1 MASTHKDKPAYPLIE
16 KFIFT
21 GLILLFLNSGYLVAF
36 TETSILYLINVFLH
50 VVLGAGCFALL
61 LHHGYKFLRRE
72 TPKGND
78 IARYFGYS
86 GYWLLMVG
94 MGLGFYLM
102 IVGAGKSHHTA
113 LVMHVTACLVAIIL
127 LIKAI
132 RNIGHQISIANP
144 INSAG
149 RVLMVAAVIAICVP
163 VLAHLYKIIV
173 PNDDIIA
180 DNTVP
185 ATLSMAENAMGGA
198 QGPFFPSA
206 AATVEESPIKASAL
220 SNSESCGANGCHPD
234 IYRQWQSSAHNF
246 SAFQSLWYKPAIAEL
261 EASQGKS
268 ASNWCA
274 GCHTPVLLLSGATA
288 KTPEEQAQ
296 LSAAHGSIGCVS
308 CHAIAR
314 MKGTTGQANY
324 VMETPGL
331 SELANSEN
339 AALRKIYAW
348 FVHLNP
354 RPHRE
359 TYFKPFLTEETGKF
373 CSSCHKASVDYP
385 LTQGHW
391 LQVLNDYDSWQSSS
405 FSRETVPEFYRPD
418 KKQDCS
424 MCHMPLVAS
433 RDAGADSG
441 RVRAHFFLGANTL
454 APVLRQEH
462 EHLEKTQ
469 EFLRDN
475 KISLDIFAVSLG
487 MPDSSHQAFVSSNAD
502 SVSIIE
508 RRVPLASTTVN
519 HEDIDQITLEAE
531 PFALETTFIAPLD
544 RQNVRVHP
552 GESVRVDVVVRSRAV
567 GHSFPAGASDM
578 AEAWLEFK
586 AINDLGQVIFWSGG
600 STMDLQ
606 HVDPAAHRYGAVMVD
621 SAGQRVYH
629 YESWKARGV
638 AALNLLPPNGVDV
651 VRYRFRIPPNPGN
664 KIRLIAKLNYRKF
677 TPAILPA
684 RSRRTDG
691 VILPVIEMAHAE
703 AHLGVEY
710 NLMQR
715 HFYMESYVPEDMPR
729 WNDYGI
735 GLWRQHDLLGA
746 ERALLRASQHAPLSH
761 NPWINLGM
769 VWLKSGRLEQAKTTL
784 LHALSLAHNSSRAH
798 FFLGLAYKSEGNYSA
813 ALDEMK
819 SALDG
824 HQNDRELRLE
834 IGRIYY
840 LMRDYTRAIRA
851 FKKALLVDP
860 EDPTAYFYL
869 RETYRADGDEENAK
883 KMAQL
888 YLKFRQDENMEQ
900 LLQQA
905 FTRQPWLEVNPRGY
919 HEHSTSE
926 PRFWNSQKTNASNG
940 HTDR

>member
-1 MASTHKDKPAYPLIE
+1 MASTHTDKPAYPLIE
-16 KFIFT
+16 KLIVI

-50 VVLGAGCFALL
+50 VALGAVCFALL
-61 LHHGYKFLRRE
+61 LHQGYKFLRRE

-86 GYWLLMVG
+86 GYWLLMFG

-113 LVMHVTACLVAIIL
+113 LVMHVVVCLLAIVL

-132 RNIGHQISIANP
+132 RNIGHQISVANP

-149 RVLMVAAVIAICVP
+149 RVLMVVAVVAICVP
-163 VLAHLYKIIV
+163 VLAHIYKTIV
-173 PNDDIIA
+173 PSDEIIA
-180 DNTVP
+180 ENTVP
-185 ATLSMAENAMGGA
+185 ATYSMAESAMGGA

-206 AATVEESPIKASAL
+206 AATVDEKFIKASAL
-220 SNSESCGANGCHPD
+220 GNSESCGAQGCHPD

-246 SAFQSLWYKPAIAEL
+246 PAFESLWYKPAITEL
-261 EASQGKS
+261 EASQGKA

-274 GCHTPVLLLSGATA
+274 GCHTPALLLSGATA
-288 KTPEEQAQ
+288 QTPEEQSQ

-354 RPHRE
+354 RPHRQ
-359 TYFKPFLTEETGKF
+359 TYFKPFLADETGKF

-385 LTQGHW
+385 VNQGHW

-433 RDAGADSG
+433 RDAGSDSG
-441 RVRAHFFLGANTL
+441 LVRAHFFLGANTL

-469 EFLRDN
+469 DFLRDN
-475 KISLDIFAVSLG
+475 KISLDVFAVSLG
-487 MPDSSHQAFVSSNAD
+487 WPDTSRQTFLSSNAD

-508 RRVPLASTTVN
+508 KRVALSATTIN
-519 HEDIDQITLEAE
+519 HEDIDQISPAARPL
-531 PFALETTFIAPLD
+531 ALGTTFIAPLD

-567 GHSFPAGASDM
+567 GHSFPAGVSDM

-600 STMDLQ
+600 STVDLQ
-606 HVDPAAHRYGAVMVD
+606 RVDPYAHRYGAVMVD
-621 SAGQRVYH
+621 STGQRVYH
-629 YESWKARGV
+629 YESWKAHGV

-651 VRYRFRIPPNPGN
+651 VRYRFKIPPNPGN
-664 KIRLIAKLNYRKF
+664 NIQLIAKLHYRKF
-677 TPAILPA
+677 SSALASVNGQRTGVAI
-684 RSRRTDG
+684 
-691 VILPVIEMAHAE
+691 PVIEMAHAE

-710 NLMQR
+710 NLMHR
-715 HFYMESYVPEDMPR
+715 HFYMESYMPEDMSR

-746 ERALLRASQHAPLSH
+746 ERALLRASQHAPLEH

-784 LHALSLAHNSSRAH
+784 LHALSLARNSSRAH

-819 SALDG
+819 NALDG
-824 HQNDRELRLE
+824 HQNDRELRIE
-834 IGRIYY
+834 IGRLYY
-840 LMRDYTRAIRA
+840 LMQDYTRAIRA

-860 EDPTAYFYL
+860 EDPTVYFYL
-869 RETYRADGDEENAK
+869 RETYRADGDGENAQ
-883 KMAQL
+883 KMDQL

-900 LLQQA
+900 LLQQ
-905 FTRQPWLEVNPRGY
+905 TLTHQPWIEARPREY
-919 HEHSTSE
+919 HEHAVST
-926 PRFWNSQKTNASNG
+926 PRFWNSIKTNATNG
-940 HTDR
+940 HTEK